1 MSRPLRVMSVFGT
14 RPDTIKMA
22 PVVQALQNHAQIECI
37 VCVTAQHRQM
47 LDDLLDL
54 FEIRPHF
61 DLDIMTPDQTL
72 TDITTRVLIGMEGVL
87 KSALPDVVLVHGDT
101 TTSTAAALAAFYQQ
115 IPVGHVEAGLRT
127 SDPWVPFPEEM
138 NRRLTGTIASYHF
151 SPTELAREHLLR
163 ENVPAESV
171 IVTGNTVIDAFL
183 ATAKRRDLG
192 KPPGWE
198 RLDTGRPIIL
208 VTAHR
213 RENHAHMREMC
224 EAMRDIVHLPA
235 APQILWPVHP
245 SPRVRPVAYAVLGT
259 EPAVM
264 LDDPL
269 DYAQMVAAVREC
281 TFVLTDSG
289 GIQEEAP
296 VPRQAR
302 ARHARGDRAAR
313 RRGGRHAGACRT
325 RACADRFR
333 CCSAALEP
341 KQIRANVARGKSI
354 RRRSSLRA
362 HSGVAAG
369 AAASRYLSSAV
380 PNRTCRMKPS
390 GAWSMAA
397 AGATFAGSVIVGLAL
412 SLWLGGREHQQYILA
427 GLFAGIAVGG
437 YSAYRLVASAL
448 TNTR

>member
-1 MSRPLRVMSVFGT
+1 MSRPLRVMAVFGT

-22 PVVQALQNHAQIECI
+22 PVVHALKNHPQIEPL

-54 FEIRPHF
+54 FEIRPQF

-87 KSALPDVVLVHGDT
+87 KSAQPEVVLVHGDT

-151 SPTELAREHLLR
+151 SPTALAREHLLR

-183 ATAKRRDLG
+183 ATADRDLP

-198 RLDTGRPIIL
+198 RLDPSRPIVI

-213 RENHAHMREMC
+213 RENHSHMREMC
-224 EAMRDIVHLPA
+224 EAMRDIVHLPQ

-245 SPRVRPVAYAVLGT
+245 SPRVRPIAYAVLGT
-259 EPAVM
+259 EPGVI

-269 DYAQMVAAVREC
+269 DYAQMVAAVRDC

-296 VPRQAR
+296 CLGKPVLVMREETERPEGVDAGTLELVG
-302 ARHARGDRAAR
+302 HDRSR
-313 RRGGRHAGACRT
+313 IVT
-325 RACADRFR
+325 
-333 CCSAALEP
+333 
-341 KQIRANVARGKSI
+341 
-354 RRRSSLRA
+354 
-362 HSGVAAG
+362 
-369 AAASRYLSSAV
+369 AAAELLSDPLKYDRMSRSANPYGDGQASERIV
-380 PNRTCRMKPS
+380 EWLIARLREGTYPRPFRT
-390 GAWSMAA
+390 
-397 AGATFAGSVIVGLAL
+397 
-412 SLWLGGREHQQYILA
+412 ELA
-427 GLFAGIAVGG
+427 G
-437 YSAYRLVASAL
+437 
-448 TNTR
+448 